1 MTMGSCCC
9 FDDESLEFDDL
20 EFSNLKSTSE
30 KSLSIRVLLLLRFEF
45 DETLRV
51 GIGMEAVVSKG
62 LLFKEESILSL
73 LSLTNIELLAKDSGG
88 GEAAQ

>member
-9 FDDESLEFDDL
+9 LDEESLEFDDF
-20 EFSNLKSTSE
+20 EFSNFKNTSE

-51 GIGMEAVVSKG
+51 GMGMEAVVSKG
-62 LLFKEESILSL
+62 LLFTDESILSL
-73 LSLTNIELLAKDSGG
+73 LSLTNIELLAKDSDGG
-88 GEAAQ
+88 GDAE